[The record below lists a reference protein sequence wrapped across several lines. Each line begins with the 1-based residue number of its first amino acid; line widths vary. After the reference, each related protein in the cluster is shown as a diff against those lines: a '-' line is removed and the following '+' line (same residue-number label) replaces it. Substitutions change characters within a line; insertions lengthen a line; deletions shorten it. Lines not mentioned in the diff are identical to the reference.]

1 MNYPLVS
8 IMIATFNSEK
18 VLPRTLE
25 AIRAQ
30 TYPQDKLEILAIDGG
45 STDSTLE
52 IAKNADCKIIDNPK
66 TEPVNARIIGLRE
79 ARGLYIMT
87 IDHDEV
93 LENKDSIMIK
103 YNTISLTPPVKVVHD
118 SGYKRPRDY
127 PLLNQYIS
135 DFGDPYSLFMYH
147 CPKDW
152 LFFIPFLKKNYPLVL
167 ETDTFAE
174 FLITPENIGNLILEI
189 FCGGN
194 LIEADYFKKMVF
206 SVSEQAN
213 REYILDHA
221 FYLMLKNN
229 DTRFRV
235 TKNDPLVHYSVDSIK
250 AYLPKLKW
258 RIKNNIHFPEKAK
271 SGITGRVKFQSKI
284 LKYKKFLFIP
294 YALTIIFPFIEGV
307 YFSIKR
313 KNIIYM
319 LHPLLTVYVAVQ
331 IIYQYIL
338 KLLGKKQNFTSYDGK
353 RILQK

>member
-52 IAKNADCKIIDNPK
+52 IAKQFNCTILNNPK

-93 LENKDSIMIK
+93 IENPNSILIK
-103 YNTISLTPPVKVVHD
+103 YKILAANPSVKLIHD
-118 SGYKRPRDY
+118 SGYKRPTDY

-135 DFGDPYSLFMYH
+135 DFGDPYSFFMYH

-152 LFFIPFLKKNYPLVL
+152 HAFIPFLKRNYPISQ
-167 ETDTFAE
+167 ETELFVE
-174 FLITPENIGNLILEI
+174 FIVTPEKTGTLILEI

-194 LIEADYFKKMVF
+194 FIEAEYFKNMLFFHATEK
-206 SVSEQAN
+206 E
-213 REYILDHA
+213 REYVLGHA
-221 FYLMLKNN
+221 FYLMLKDNN
-229 DTRFRV
+229 TKFIV

-284 LKYKKFLFIP
+284 LKYKKILFLP
-294 YALTIIFPFIEGV
+294 YALTIICPLIEGF
-307 YFSIKR
+307 YFSVKR
-313 KNIIYM
+313 KNIIYL

-331 IIYQYIL
+331 IIYQYVL
-338 KLLGKKQNFTSYDGK
+338 KLLGKKQDFTSYDGK
-353 RILQK
+353 KVLS

>member
-52 IAKNADCKIIDNPK
+52 IAKQFNCTILNNPK
-66 TEPVNARIIGLRE
+66 TEPVNARIIGLQK
-79 ARGLYIMT
+79 AMGKYIMT

-93 LENKDSIMIK
+93 LENEDSIMMK
-103 YNTISLTPPVKVVHD
+103 FNALSSPPSVKLVHD

-152 LFFIPFLKKNYPLVL
+152 LFFIPFLKRNYPLIQ

-174 FLITPENIGNLILEI
+174 FTIAPKSTGNLILEI

-194 LIEADYFKKMVF
+194 FIEADYFKKMVL
-206 SVSEQAN
+206 SVFEQAD

-271 SGITGRVKFQSKI
+271 SGITGRIKFQSKI

-294 YALTIIFPFIEGV
+294 YALTIICPLIEGF
-307 YFSIKR
+307 YFSVKR
-313 KNIIYM
+313 KNIIYL

-331 IIYQYIL
+331 IIYQYVL

-353 RILQK
+353 KIL